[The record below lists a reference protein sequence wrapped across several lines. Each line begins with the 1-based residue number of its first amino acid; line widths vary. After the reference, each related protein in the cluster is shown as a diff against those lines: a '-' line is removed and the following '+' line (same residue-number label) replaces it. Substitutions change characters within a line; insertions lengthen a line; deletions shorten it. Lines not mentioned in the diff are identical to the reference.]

1 MAIFMGNPNLKLVEP
16 ANEKVT
22 VSFNPSGRKCNLD
35 YRDREHLL
43 STEVEKLIAGAKD
56 GRWGFRDAT
65 MIRFAYHH
73 GLRASEL
80 VELEWTNINLD
91 EATIFIKRKKDSK
104 SGDHPLLGEELRA
117 LRRLRRENPNGRWVF
132 TNERGDPFTRHGF
145 MAVIRRAGER
155 AKFGLKVHPHML
167 RHACGY
173 KLANDGKDLRSLQGY
188 LGHKNVQ
195 NTVRYTELAPNRF
208 KDFWR

>member
-1 MAIFMGNPNLKLVEP
+1 MGKSNLRLVAPTNENLTVGINP
-16 ANEKVT
+16 A
-22 VSFNPSGRKCNLD
+22 GRKPNGV

-43 STEVEKLIAGAKD
+43 PSEVDQLIAGAKES
-56 GRWGFRDAT
+56 RWGFRDAT
-65 MIRFAYHH
+65 MIRIAYHH
-73 GLRASEL
+73 GLRAREL
-80 VELEWTNINLD
+80 VELTWTQINLD
-91 EATIFIKRKKDSK
+91 EATISVKRVKGSK

-117 LRRLRRENPNGRWVF
+117 LRRLRRDNPHSQWVF
-132 TNERGDPFTRHGF
+132 TNERGDPFTTDGF
-145 MAVIRRAGER
+145 AAMIRRAARR
-155 AKFGLKVHPHML
+155 AGLAMKVHPHML

-208 KDFWR
+208 KDFWRD